1 MWHLGKAVS
10 PGTAAEAR
18 ATLLPL
24 DMSVQVTAQ
33 AEIIGWFGKD
43 NICFIWRPNPQCC
56 WLYQP
61 RVFCIPSN
69 SLSVP
74 QRRDGLIEVP
84 SVSL

>member
-1 MWHLGKAVS
+1 MSQETG
-10 PGTAAEAR
+10 AEAR

-24 DMSVQVTAQ
+24 EMGVQVTAQ

-43 NICFIWRPNPQCC
+43 NIYFIWRPNPQCC

-61 RVFCIPSN
+61 RLFNIPSN

-74 QRRDGLIEVP
+74 QGRDGLIEVP